1 MESSAKFCH
10 ECGTSLDASPGPSS
24 TATASPA
31 ANPTLSPRHFVP
43 DNPGAEGRIAG
54 ADPLVDS
61 GGSTLAG
68 IGNDSMAERRQL
80 SVLFCDLVSFTTLSQ
95 QLDAEDLSNT
105 VHDYYGLCRAVC
117 QRYEGHIANYLG
129 DGVLM
134 MFGYPRAHEDDA
146 HRAVRTGLAVLE
158 AMEALSDRL
167 EGEIG
172 RRLQVRVGIHTGLMI
187 VGDERAGNWDQMA
200 IGDTLNIAARLQ
212 TVADAGTVVI
222 SRVTHDIVAGFFAC
236 RSIGIHQLRG
246 APEPM
251 EVFNVLAES
260 TARGRLEAAGRASL
274 TPLTG
279 RDAEVAQLL
288 QQWERAATGHGHALL
303 IRAEG
308 GMGKSRLVEMLKE
321 HVSRQPNAWLT
332 PCQCSPYHQNTSM
345 YPFIDLIER
354 VVLKLE
360 RNHNPRERLK
370 KLEGMIVQYGFDSQ
384 EFLPI
389 FAAFHSIPPECG
401 YEPSTLDPTG
411 QRRQYMHAMRRILVE
426 RSLKQPLL
434 FVVEDLHWVDP
445 TTLETLNELLISLEG
460 HKILAIFTA
469 RPEFESPWDG
479 SSNVSTIDLPR
490 LEGPQISTICHR
502 VARDKGLP
510 EEVLTQII
518 KRANGVALFAEELTK
533 MVIGSGLIRADG
545 DRYTLTQPLPELAI
559 PTTLQGSL
567 TARLDRLSK
576 TKEIAQIAA
585 VIGSQFSYELLRHI
599 YPIED
604 SFLRQALRELMD
616 EEIIEQFGGNDDSEY
631 QFKHI
636 LVQEAAYQSLIKG
649 RRQQF
654 HRLIAQA
661 LEDNFAETI
670 NTEPE
675 VLAHHYTGANLG
687 WQAIPYLQKAGAKAS
702 ARSSHNEAIG
712 HYTKA
717 LSQLR
722 RLSDNDQRGQLEI
735 QILIGLG
742 ASLTALRGYGADE
755 VKQTYSRAR
764 DLCEQFGTPGQLFQA
779 RYGLWR
785 LHMLRAQYDIA
796 TREGNDLLEMATR
809 QGNQAFLIASHRA
822 LGSTL
827 FYRGQFNASVEHTLW
842 VINATTSLGDDDTL
856 IRDIYDVVDPRV
868 TCHSYLSWNLWM
880 LGRRDQAIAESNRA
894 IDLAERLKHP
904 FSLAL
909 AVSFAIW
916 LQQFCGRIDR
926 VLELCERSID
936 HCQQHGFA
944 FWFGWNQVLLGWAHS
959 HQAQNS
965 TECIETMRQGMAYWK
980 ERGSD
985 LGRGYFL
992 CLVADVHLRFGEC
1005 SAALEALAEAQTFM
1019 QDTGEHFYQAERHR
1033 LHREVMATL
1042 HPGAGSPL

>member
-1 MESSAKFCH
+1 MESRARFCH
-10 ECGTSLDASPGPSS
+10 ECGVLLDVSPGHP
-24 TATASPA
+24 ASAPA
-31 ANPTLSPRHFVP
+31 DAGANPQRSQVEYPPH
-43 DNPGAEGRIAG
+43 NPSAKKRITG
-54 ADPLVDS
+54 ADPLANSMD
-61 GGSTLAG
+61 STLSG
-68 IGNDSMAERRQL
+68 VGKDSMAERRQL

-105 VHDYYGLCRAVC
+105 VHEYYGVCRAVC

-134 MFGYPRAHEDDA
+134 MFGYPSAHEDDA
-146 HRAVRTGLAVLE
+146 HRAVRTGLAVIE
-158 AMEALSDRL
+158 AMAALSDRL
-167 EGEIG
+167 ENEIG
-172 RRLQVRVGIHTGLMI
+172 QRLQVRVGIHTGLMI
-187 VGDERAGNWDQMA
+187 VGDDRAGNWEQMA
-200 IGDTLNIAARLQ
+200 SGDTLNIAARLQ
-212 TVADAGTVVI
+212 RVADAGTVAI
-222 SRVTHDIVAGFFAC
+222 SGVTHEMVAGFFSC
-236 RSIGIHQLRG
+236 QSIGIHQLKG
-246 APEPM
+246 ILKPL
-251 EVFNVLAES
+251 EVFTVLAES

-279 RDAEVAQLL
+279 RDAEAAQLR
-288 QQWERAATGHGHALL
+288 QQWERAATGRGHALL

-308 GMGKSRLVEMLKE
+308 GMGKSRLVQTLKE
-321 HVSRQPNAWLT
+321 HVSNQPNAWLT

-354 VVLKLE
+354 VVLKLD
-360 RNHNPRERLK
+360 RNHSPRERLN
-370 KLEGMIVQYGFDSQ
+370 KLEGMILQYGFDPQ
-384 EFLPI
+384 EFLPV
-389 FAAFHSIPPECG
+389 FAAFHSVPPACG

-411 QRRQYMHAMRRILVE
+411 QRRQYMYAMRQILIE

-434 FVVEDLHWVDP
+434 FIVEDLHWVDP
-445 TTLETLNELLISLEG
+445 TTLETLNELLKSLEG

-469 RPEFESPWDG
+469 RPEFNSPWDDTT
-479 SSNVSTIDLPR
+479 NVFTIDLPK

-502 VARDKGLP
+502 VARDKDLP
-510 EEVLTQII
+510 NEVLTQIV

-545 DRYTLTQPLPELAI
+545 GKYRLTGPLPDLAI

-585 VIGSQFSYELLRHI
+585 VIGGHFNYELLRHI

-604 SFLRQALRELMD
+604 SLLRQGLRELMD
-616 EEIIEQFGGNDDSEY
+616 EEIIDQFGGADDSEY

-636 LVQEAAYQSLIKG
+636 LVQEAAYQSLVKG
-649 RRQQF
+649 RRQQY

-661 LEDNFAETI
+661 LEEHFAEII

-675 VLAHHYTGANLG
+675 VLAHHYTSANLS

-722 RLSDNDQRGQLEI
+722 RLSDSDQRGQLEI

-755 VKQTYSRAR
+755 VKQTYSHAR

-785 LHMLRAQYDIA
+785 LHMLRGQYDIA

-809 QGNQAFLIASHRA
+809 QGSEAFLIASHRA
-822 LGSTL
+822 LGSTQ
-827 FYRGQFNASVEHTLW
+827 FYRGQFKASVEHTLW
-842 VINATTSLGDDDTL
+842 VINTTASLSDDDTL

-880 LGRRDQAIAESNRA
+880 LGRREQAIVESNRA

-916 LQQFCGRIDR
+916 LQQFCGRMDR
-926 VLELCERSID
+926 VQELCERSID
-936 HCQQHGFA
+936 HCQQHGFT
-944 FWFGWNQVLLGWAHS
+944 FWFGWNQVLLGWARS
-959 HQAQNS
+959 HQEQTS
-965 TECIETMRQGMAYWK
+965 TACIEVMRKGIADWK
-980 ERGSD
+980 ESGSD
-985 LGRGYFL
+985 LGRSYFL
-992 CLVADVHLRFGEC
+992 CLIADVHLRFCEW
-1005 SAALEALAEAQTFM
+1005 SAAMDVLAEAQTFM
-1019 QDTGEHFYQAERHR
+1019 HDTGEHFYQAECHR
-1033 LHREVMATL
+1033 LQREVMAKL
-1042 HPGAGSPL
+1042 HPGSSSH